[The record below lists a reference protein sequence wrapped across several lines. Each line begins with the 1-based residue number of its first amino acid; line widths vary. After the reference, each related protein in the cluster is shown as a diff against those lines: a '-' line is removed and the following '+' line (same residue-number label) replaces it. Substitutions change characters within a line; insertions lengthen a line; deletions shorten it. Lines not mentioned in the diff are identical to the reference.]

1 MSADIGFA
9 KSDQWSL
16 ASDSTK
22 VNNTF
27 GSDASTIVPQSRNSG
42 SRSRSQTLVF
52 SRLAPLRV
60 NMRISA
66 KHHEQAPLYFIHV
79 GGMLG
84 DHTDITM
91 HEGVDKTGRVLGSC
105 RFNKFRSSKIH
116 FKLGKGENSTLDL
129 VTQHGYYQ
137 WSMPRTLETSDRKED
152 VGERFFL
159 WRRSA
164 DLDRDPRNA
173 DALNL
178 DLCSPEPYEV
188 HATYA
193 GALPGRG
200 KGGVLEFKDDLG
212 EDFKVMAVL
221 TLSVLVEKARQK
233 RDRSGDNTA
242 RMMAFW

>member
-1 MSADIGFA
+1 MQ
-9 KSDQWSL
+9 SDQWSL

-22 VNNTF
+22 VNSTL
-27 GSDASTIVPQSRNSG
+27 GSDASTIIPQSRNSG
-42 SRSRSQTLVF
+42 SRLRSQTLVF

-66 KHHEQAPLYFIHV
+66 KHYEQDPFYFIHV

-91 HEGVDKTGRVLGSC
+91 HEGGDKNGRVLGSC

-116 FKLGKGENSTLDL
+116 FKLSSGDKSALYL
-129 VTQHGYYQ
+129 VAQHGYYQ
-137 WSMPRTLETSDRKED
+137 WSMPRTLKTSDHRED

-178 DLCSPEPYEV
+178 DLCSPDPYEV

-193 GALPGRG
+193 GALPGSG
-200 KGGVLEFKDDLG
+200 KGGVLQINDDLG
-212 EDFKVMAVL
+212 EDFKVMVVL